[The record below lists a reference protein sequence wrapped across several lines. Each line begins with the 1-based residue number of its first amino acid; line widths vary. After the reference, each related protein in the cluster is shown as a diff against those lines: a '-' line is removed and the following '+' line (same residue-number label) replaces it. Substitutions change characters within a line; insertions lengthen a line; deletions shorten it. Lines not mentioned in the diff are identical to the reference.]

1 MKTVMIFEI
10 EQELYDQVTAVLNPL
25 GYTLESAI
33 VLFMEA
39 CVACNGIPFTYTQ
52 EELMRQN
59 ATLKLTSSTSTRRSD
74 DAIIRIL
81 NAPP

>member
-10 EQELYDQVTAVLNPL
+10 EQELYNQVTAVLNPL
-25 GYTLESAI
+25 EYTLESAI

-52 EELMRQN
+52 EELDEAKRNPIVNLINKYQEE
-59 ATLKLTSSTSTRRSD
+59 
-74 DAIIRIL
+74 
-81 NAPP
+81 

>member
-39 CVACNGIPFTYTQ
+39 CVACNGIPSSMHHH
-52 EELMRQN
+52 EKHL
-59 ATLKLTSSTSTRRSD
+59 AIGKLPS
-74 DAIIRIL
+74 AFPFI
-81 NAPP
+81 

>member
-1 MKTVMIFEI
+1 MISVMIFEF

-52 EELMRQN
+52 EELDETKLHPIV
-59 ATLKLTSSTSTRRSD
+59 TL
-74 DAIIRIL
+74 L
-81 NAPP
+81 NKYQEE

>member
-33 VLFMEA
+33 ALFMEA
-39 CVACNGIPFTYTQ
+39 CVACNGIPFTCTQ
-52 EELMRQN
+52 EELDEAKRNPKVNLINKYQEE
-59 ATLKLTSSTSTRRSD
+59 
-74 DAIIRIL
+74 
-81 NAPP
+81 

>member
-25 GYTLESAI
+25 
-33 VLFMEA
+33 FMEA

-52 EELMRQN
+52 EELDEAKRNPIVNLINKYQ
-59 ATLKLTSSTSTRRSD
+59 D
-74 DAIIRIL
+74 E
-81 NAPP
+81 

>member
-33 VLFMEA
+33 ALFMEA
-39 CVACNGIPFTYTQ
+39 CVAW
-52 EELMRQN
+52 
-59 ATLKLTSSTSTRRSD
+59 SST
-74 DAIIRIL
+74 L
-81 NAPP
+81 

>member
-33 VLFMEA
+33 ILFIEA
-39 CVACNGIPFTYTQ
+39 CVARKGIPFTYTQ
-52 EELMRQN
+52 EELDEAKRN
-59 ATLKLTSSTSTRRSD
+59 PNLTSSTSTRRSD

>member
-1 MKTVMIFEI
+1 MKTVMTFEI

-25 GYTLESAI
+25 GYTLERAT

-52 EELMRQN
+52 EELDE
-59 ATLKLTSSTSTRRSD
+59 AKRSPKVRLIDEYLED
-74 DAIIRIL
+74 D
-81 NAPP
+81 